1 MKDEDELVSTSQMHN
16 APLPSQWW
24 ALSEQKIREILTL
37 DYSNGLSTEKARKHQ
52 VSYGTN
58 AIAELKRISVIALL
72 LEGITQPMMVLL
84 LSIAALSVVFGE
96 TIEAAVMIFVVAAY
110 ISVEFVNKL
119 RTDRTMTR
127 RPADQVQPVILQRL
141 DLI

>member
-1 MKDEDELVSTSQMHN
+1 
-16 APLPSQWW
+16 
-24 ALSEQKIREILTL
+24 
-37 DYSNGLSTEKARKHQ
+37 
-52 VSYGTN
+52 
-58 AIAELKRISVIALL
+58 
-72 LEGITQPMMVLL
+72 MMVLL